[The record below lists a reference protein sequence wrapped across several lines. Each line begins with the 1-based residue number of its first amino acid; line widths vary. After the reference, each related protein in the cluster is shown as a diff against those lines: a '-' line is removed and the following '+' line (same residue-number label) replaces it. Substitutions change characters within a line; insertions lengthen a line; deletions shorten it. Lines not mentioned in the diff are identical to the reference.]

1 MLALQITENQIVNL
15 ISQLDLH
22 MLEKVRK
29 TITKREAYFKK
40 LQLKKSKSSQSQIII
55 NNK

>member
-15 ISQLDLH
+15 ISQLDLD

-29 TITKREAYFKK
+29 TIIKKEAYFKRF
-40 LQLKKSKSSQSQIII
+40 
-55 NNK
+55 